1 MWGKDLGTSWPLLLL
16 LGNREGKEDPGTAE
30 AELSWPLGP
39 SATGGGTYLGAWFWL
54 VLQGDRRLRI
64 GELVLPGAPC

>member
-30 AELSWPLGP
+30 AELSWLLGP